1 MVKLYII
8 GISILLV
15 AIIANAV
22 AIKIGLKSWYVFIQL
37 LSDIGLSAFRELNLW
52 DYFWLFLGYPLTLGL
67 GYLLGAKLYAI
78 FF

>member
-52 DYFWLFLGYPLTLGL
+52 DYFWMFLGYPLTLGL

>member
-22 AIKIGLKSWYVFIQL
+22 AIKIGLKSWYDFIQL

-52 DYFWLFLGYPLTLGL
+52 DYFWLFLGYPLTLEL

>member
-15 AIIANAV
+15 VIIANAV
-22 AIKIGLKSWYVFIQL
+22 AIKIGLKSWYDFIQL